1 VDEASFQQASNSKYQ
16 LREQVILDTDSKQ
29 DTFCNDRMISNIQTA
44 KKPTTMYTNEG
55 STRLTKQGDFGTYA
69 RCWIDPDQMAN
80 ILSFSRMSDMFHI
93 TFDNKI
99 EDAYN
104 IWIPEEDI
112 PTKF

>member
-1 VDEASFQQASNSKYQ
+1 
-16 LREQVILDTDSKQ
+16 
-29 DTFCNDRMISNIQTA
+29 
-44 KKPTTMYTNEG
+44 
-55 STRLTKQGDFGTYA
+55 
-69 RCWIDPDQMAN
+69 MAN